1 MHCVLFLP
9 IVKTNKKEQK
19 MEKVYLLK
27 ESELNQMITNAV
39 TEALDLFTPPTQE
52 RKEEK
57 LLTTN
62 EACEV
67 LRCSK
72 PTLHRWKKEGIIP
85 HVRIGANIRY
95 KESDINN
102 LINK

>member
-1 MHCVLFLP
+1 M
-9 IVKTNKKEQK
+9 K
-19 MEKVYLLK
+19 KVYIL
-27 ESELNQMITNAV
+27 EETELNQIITDAV
-39 TEALDLFTPPTQE
+39 IEALTLFTQSKQE

-72 PTLHRWKKEGIIP
+72 PTLHKWKKEGIIP

-95 KESDINN
+95 KESDLNN
-102 LINK
+102 LTDKRNAK